1 MKHFT
6 LCEDPAIAEKS
17 AFETHSHDHMTFLVK
32 RSAHGIIAVRDDQAI
47 GKLIPE
53 IPKCSHSRMSLK

>member
-1 MKHFT
+1 VR
-6 LCEDPAIAEKS
+6 EDPGMAEKS

-47 GKLIPE
+47 GKEILE
-53 IPKCSHSRMSLK
+53 IPKWSYSRMSLK